1 MTFTYPCPECGN
13 DVELDEGDGS
23 WQQRARAVGRHQRAD
38 QGLPEKLEDRA
49 VIERLVTLVASR
61 LR

>member
-38 QGLPEKLEDRA
+38 QGQPEKLDNPTI
-49 VIERLVTLVASR
+49 IERLVR
-61 LR
+61 LLTGRRP